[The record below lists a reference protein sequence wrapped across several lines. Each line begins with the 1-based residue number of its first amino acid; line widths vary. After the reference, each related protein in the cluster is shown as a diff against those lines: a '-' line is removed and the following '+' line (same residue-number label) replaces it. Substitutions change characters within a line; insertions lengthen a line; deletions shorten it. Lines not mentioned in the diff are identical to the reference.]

1 MDLESKSYIK
11 SNQNKQ
17 KKNREREYMT
27 PEEIVNKTHLV

>member
-17 KKNREREYMT
+17 KKKRKRVYDTGGNS
-27 PEEIVNKTHLV
+27 K